1 MYRFIST
8 RDIKELHTAYK
19 ELYSH
24 DLDKKWNKYVGK
36 CPELAGAMKPG
47 MTAKKLLAAD
57 FNQLV
62 NVYFHYLDYIDSL
75 DEAQRAAVKESAEKV
90 FTYKSFSTKIADFL
104 LNPDNKFEIH
114 NCVYCDTGK
123 VSPFNKNGKKV
134 RRFETEHVLDKGKCP
149 LVGLS
154 LHNFVPSCST
164 CNGPEVKGT
173 STIGTTV
180 DEIKRLSPTNPSYN
194 FWHKVLFVVNP
205 MLPDIVDIKR
215 EDKPYNYEI
224 DFYYKDRV
232 YERSVEL
239 FGLKERYNNDYL
251 MDALRLLDAK
261 DRLTPKSV
269 ADAAAIFGMTSEEY
283 FENQFHVDVFRNEH
297 KPFRKIR
304 EDLLGITQLE

>member
-1 MYRFIST
+1 MYRFISS
-8 RDIKELHTAYK
+8 RDITELHTAYR

-24 DLDKKWNKYVGK
+24 DLDKKWNKYVRK
-36 CPELAGAMKPG
+36 IPELAGAMKPG
-47 MTAKKLLAAD
+47 MTAKKLLVAD
-57 FNQLV
+57 FNKLV
-62 NVYFHYLDYIDSL
+62 DVYFHYINYIFSL
-75 DEAQRAAVKESAEKV
+75 GEAQRTAVKEAAEKV
-90 FTYKSFSTKIADFL
+90 FTYNSFSTKIANFL
-104 LNPDNKFEIH
+104 LNPDNRFEIH
-114 NCVYCDTGK
+114 NCVYCDTEK
-123 VSPFNKNGKKV
+123 VTPFNKKGKKI

-149 LVGLS
+149 LVALS
-154 LHNFVPSCST
+154 LHNFVPSCGT

-180 DEIKRLSPTNPSYN
+180 DEIKRLSPTNPGYN
-194 FWHKVLFVVNP
+194 FWYKVLFVVNP
-205 MLPDIVDIKR
+205 KLPDIADIKR
-215 EDKPYNYEI
+215 EDKPDNYEI

-283 FENQFHVDVFRNEH
+283 LETQFHVAASRKEH

-304 EDLLGITQLE
+304 EDLLEITQLE

>member
-1 MYRFIST
+1 MYRFISS
-8 RDIKELHTAYK
+8 RDITELHTAYR

-24 DLDKKWNKYVGK
+24 DLDKKWNKYVRK
-36 CPELAGAMKPG
+36 FPELAGAMKPG
-47 MTAKKLLAAD
+47 MSAKKLLVAD

-62 NVYFHYLDYIDSL
+62 DVYFHYLNYIVSL
-75 DEAQRAAVKESAEKV
+75 GEAQRTTVNEAAEKV
-90 FTYKSFSTKIADFL
+90 FTYNSFSTKIANFL
-104 LNPDNKFEIH
+104 LNPDNGFEIH
-114 NCVYCDTGK
+114 NCVYCDTEK
-123 VSPFNKNGKKV
+123 VNSFNKKGKKI
-134 RRFETEHVLDKGKCP
+134 RRFETDHVLDKGKCP
-149 LVGLS
+149 LVALS
-154 LHNFVPSCST
+154 LHNFVPSCGT

-180 DEIKRLSPTNPSYN
+180 DEIKRLSPTNPGYN

-205 MLPDIVDIKR
+205 KLPNIADIKR
-215 EDKPYNYEI
+215 EDKPDNYEI

-251 MDALRLLDAK
+251 TDALRLLDAK
-261 DRLTPKSV
+261 DRLTSKSV

-283 FENQFHVDVFRNEH
+283 FETQFHVVVSQKEH